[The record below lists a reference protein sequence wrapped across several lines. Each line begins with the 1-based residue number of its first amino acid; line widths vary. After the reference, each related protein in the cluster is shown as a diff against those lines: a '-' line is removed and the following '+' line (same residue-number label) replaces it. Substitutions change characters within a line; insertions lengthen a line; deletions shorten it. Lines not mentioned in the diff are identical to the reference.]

1 VGLLSFARRAAPAKI
16 LDRFFARYAGRRL
29 IVHEGFPAE
38 WLEELMKQPGG
49 AGYFRIDL
57 RTPRSNPP
65 TPVEW
70 VAHEQLRALELP
82 LPLFVDVRD
91 GELLV
96 RHLTRGGEP
105 VHPSEILWFI
115 DEIDERHHA
124 RLRRVGGVL
133 EPRRVLAVEDNEP
146 LSMFG

>member
-1 VGLLSFARRAAPAKI
+1 VGLFSFKRRGAPAQL

-29 IVHEGFPAE
+29 IVHAGYPPE

-57 RTPRSNPP
+57 RTARTQPP

-70 VAHEQLRALELP
+70 IAHEHLAPLGLP

-91 GELLV
+91 DRLLV
-96 RHLTRGGEP
+96 RHLTRGSNP

-124 RLRRVGGVL
+124 SLQRAGETL
-133 EPRRVLAVEDNEP
+133 EPQHVLAVEDNEAV
-146 LSMFG
+146 SMFG